1 MGYYDKVD
9 YYVAVIISDEDEDY
23 TVEDNYAD
31 AEMVYRY
38 WCETH
43 PQARVY
49 IQQMDTGRIIDERL
63 AATL

>member
-1 MGYYDKVD
+1 MMGYYDKVE
-9 YYVAVIISDEDEDY
+9 YFVEVIEDDFADD

-31 AEMVYRY
+31 AEMVYDH

-49 IQQMDTGRIIDERL
+49 LQQMDTGRIIDERL

>member
-1 MGYYDKVD
+1 MGRYDKVE
-9 YYVAVIISDEDEDY
+9 YFVEVIDDDFADD

-31 AEMVYRY
+31 AAMVYRH

-49 IQQMDTGRIIDERL
+49 IQQMDTGRIMDERASTAL
-63 AATL
+63 

>member
-9 YYVAVIISDEDEDY
+9 YYVAVIISDEDEDD

-49 IQQMDTGRIIDERL
+49 IQQMDTGRIMDERASTAL
-63 AATL
+63 

>member
-9 YYVAVIISDEDEDY
+9 YYVAVIISDEDEDD

-49 IQQMDTGRIIDERL
+49 LQQMDTGRIIDERL